1 MAIENNA
8 KSDLLYSVIDASDFY
23 NCPVAKPSR
32 SAMNVPFTL
41 AETTQEASFL
51 RGAKEEGLVNLKGHR
66 SVGGM
71 RASLYN
77 AVQMPAVKALTDYM
91 ERFERAL

>member
-1 MAIENNA
+1 M
-8 KSDLLYSVIDASDFY
+8 
-23 NCPVAKPSR
+23 
-32 SAMNVPFTL
+32 
-41 AETTQEASFL
+41 